1 MNKIDTVFKIGKLIV
16 SALGVAL
23 PVAQRAISDREMKN
37 HVNEQF
43 SDIINEIV
51 EKKVSEAI
59 ANMKAE

>member
-16 SALGVAL
+16 GALGVAL
-23 PVAQRAISDREMKN
+23 PVAQKAISDREMTN

>member
-1 MNKIDTVFKIGKLIV
+1 MNKIDTVLKIGKLIV
-16 SALGVAL
+16 GALGVAL
-23 PVAQRAISDREMKN
+23 PVAQKAISDREMKN

>member
-16 SALGVAL
+16 GALGVAL
-23 PVAQRAISDREMKN
+23 PVAQKAISDREMKN

>member
-16 SALGVAL
+16 GALGVAL
-23 PVAQRAISDREMKN
+23 PVAQKAISDREMKN

-59 ANMKAE
+59 ASMKAE

>member
-16 SALGVAL
+16 GALGVAL
-23 PVAQRAISDREMKN
+23 PVAQKAISDREIKN